1 MIIANQLP
9 GMLMCRPCPNPMGPP
24 ALFREKELSAWLAA
38 AATETLIEEL
48 DTYPKPGMVSF
59 HDSGSH
65 HDMTAATFLESIAAL
80 KPFFAEIAVAGYRHT
95 DLATLRGIGRE
106 AEKAMLTATDGVNTH
121 RGAIFSL
128 GLLCAAAGYAL
139 SRDGILPLPADELGK
154 IIIARWCPGLIGR
167 QEYVGPSHGTAMYKK
182 YGAGG
187 ARMEATRGFPT
198 VYRTGLPALAEALER
213 FPPEIA
219 RVHCFFALLEAV
231 PDTTIM
237 YRGGLEG
244 LHFAREKA
252 QGFNSRGGVKDPAW
266 RKTAQQIHREFI
278 DRNLS
283 AGGVADLLA
292 ATLFVHKMAGIDGFI
307 ADQEAVHAHLR
318 NKS

>member
-1 MIIANQLP
+1 MYRP
-9 GMLMCRPCPNPMGPP
+9 GLNPAGPSAP
-24 ALFREKELSAWLAA
+24 FREKELSGWLAA
-38 AATETLIEEL
+38 AVTETLMDEL

-59 HDSGSH
+59 FDSGSH
-65 HDMTAATFLESIAAL
+65 PDMTTATFIKSITAL
-80 KPFFAEIAVAGYRHT
+80 KPFFAEIAAAGYRHA
-95 DLATLRGIGRE
+95 DLAALRGIGRK
-106 AEKAMLTATDGVNTH
+106 AEKAMLTATAGVNTH

-139 SRDGILPLPADELGK
+139 SRGGISPLPADQLGK
-154 IIIARWCPGLIGR
+154 IVVARWGPGLIGR
-167 QEYVGPSHGTAMYKK
+167 QEYVGPSHGIAMYKK

-187 ARMEATRGFPT
+187 AREEAANGFPT
-198 VYRTGLPALAEALER
+198 VYRTGLPALAEALEC

-244 LHFAREKA
+244 LHFAREQA
-252 QGFNSRGGVKDPAW
+252 RGFNSRGGVKDPAW

-292 ATLFVHKMAGIDGFI
+292 ATLFVHKMAGLSGFI
-307 ADQEAVHAHLR
+307 ADQEAVHARPR